1 MTLEFLKA
9 LHIKGKKKTNKQW
22 GCLDLI
28 FKSDCSY
35 FSTALLFLNEL
46 GDPNF
51 VFQEKAL

>member
-1 MTLEFLKA
+1 MTLEFLEA
-9 LHIKGKKKTNKQW
+9 LHIKGKQTNKQW

-35 FSTALLFLNEL
+35 FSTALFFLNEL